1 MRSGKDMHMSER
13 LLEVDH
19 VTKRYRLGMIGGGT
33 LHGDLTSWWARVR
46 GKDDPNLKIG
56 MEHLSSSEYFNA
68 LEDVSFNVD
77 KGDALALVGRNGAG
91 KSTIL
96 KLISRITAPTDGE
109 IRIRGRV
116 ASLLEIGTGFHPE
129 LTGRDN
135 VYLNGAI
142 LGMSRSE
149 TASKMKEIIEFSE
162 IEKFIDTPVKR
173 YSSGM
178 YVKLAFAVAAHLDPD
193 IMICDEVLAVGDLA
207 FQQKCLSKMSDIAR
221 DGRAVLYVS
230 HNMRTVSQ
238 LCNRGVYLESGK
250 VGYDGT
256 VEHAIELYGGSGIRS
271 AHRNL
276 DEVKRDRN
284 RGDTMRMLDITF
296 HNAAALEYE
305 MDACMEF
312 TLKSIAHIAEP
323 RLRIRL
329 ILQNSTA
336 MPIAM
341 TQTEPFEVAAG
352 ETFTRKVRFPL
363 DGIAPGEYIIKMS
376 LISGTPRGRTNYYDT
391 IVDVS
396 RFVIRDDAAVNDG
409 FIWSER
415 LWGNMRLKPLTI
427 E

>member
-1 MRSGKDMHMSER
+1 MSER
-13 LLEVDH
+13 LLEVDR

-46 GKDDPNLKIG
+46 GKEDPNLKIG
-56 MEHLSSSEYFNA
+56 MEHIRRNEYFNA
-68 LEDVSFNVD
+68 VEDASFQVNQ
-77 KGDALALVGRNGAG
+77 GDALALVGRNGAG

-96 KLISRITAPTDGE
+96 KLISRITAPTQGE
-109 IRIRGRV
+109 IRINGRV

-129 LTGRDN
+129 LTGREN

-142 LGMSRSE
+142 LGMNRAE
-149 TASKMKEIIEFSE
+149 TTSKMKEIIEFSE

-207 FQQKCLSKMSDIAR
+207 FQQKCISKMSDIAR
-221 DGRAVLYVS
+221 AGRAVLYVS

-238 LCNRGVYLESGK
+238 LCNRGIYLESGR
-250 VGYDGT
+250 VNYDGT

-276 DEVKRDRN
+276 DEVKRDRG
-284 RGDTMRMLDITF
+284 RGDTMRMLDIAF
-296 HNAAALEYE
+296 HNTMSLEYE
-305 MDACMEF
+305 MDETMEF
-312 TLKSIAHIAEP
+312 TLTSVAHIAEP

-336 MPIAM
+336 TPIAM
-341 TQTEPFEVAAG
+341 TQTAPFEVAAG

-376 LISGTPRGRTNYYDT
+376 LISATPRGWTNYYDT

-409 FIWSER
+409 FVWSER
-415 LWGNMRLKPLTI
+415 LWGNMRLKPLTM